1 MKKIILI
8 GCSGI
13 LGKYFLKQL
22 KKKSKILIAADIDV
36 KKNIKTKKFHQTKL
50 NIEHENDIEF
60 FFKEILNKFGKF
72 DVLINN
78 AALTSEGIK
87 KISKKKNIKE
97 NFDKDIW
104 DKTNNINLRGTFL
117 AIKHFIHLH
126 TDKKINQK
134 IINVG
139 SIYGS
144 FSPHHHLYTNQ
155 KFYSSASYS
164 ASKSGLIGLTRWMA
178 ADLAKKN
185 TTCNMITPGGVF
197 NKQNKKFVR
206 EYSKLLPFNKMAK
219 ESDVYGLLKFLISN
233 DSNYITGQNIFVD
246 GGFSIW

>member
-22 KKKSKILIAADIDV
+22 KKSSKVLVAADIDV
-36 KKNIKTKKFHQTKL
+36 KKNIKSKKFCKLKL
-50 NIEHENDIEF
+50 NVENEEDVKLF
-60 FFKEILNKFGKF
+60 FEEIFRKFNKF

-87 KISKKKNIKE
+87 KISKNKNLKE

-117 AIKHFIHLH
+117 SIKHFIGLH
-126 TDKKINQK
+126 GDKKIKQK

-164 ASKSGLIGLTRWMA
+164 ASKSGLIGLTKWMA

-206 EYSKLLPFNKMAK
+206 EYSKLLPLNKMAK
-219 ESDVYGLLKFLISN
+219 ESDIYGLLKFLISN